1 MMSTT
6 GRISKS
12 IKQMGTFH
20 VVSKRFRS
28 YTVGTCNLNQAAL
41 QLIPQ
46 QALPFTNRTYSTSH
60 RVQNSSN
67 GITSSITT
75 ALSNLHSRYSIKS
88 QQNRVILASSLF
100 ESIKHQAY
108 NSQWYIESPSD
119 DDYKI
124 KPEFRQIHAMLSMHM
139 WFIHRRLLAENKRLS
154 DNSTKKNDNLLLQ
167 EELFELFWTDT
178 TSRIRAQE
186 GIIEMTVNKHLK
198 DAQRATFVH
207 VTQYDHAFE
216 SYPNDV
222 EKRFEIICDAV
233 WKHVLGG
240 EEDSNEDLIRK
251 IGAYVEYQ
259 LANVVLKLPDDYFV
273 EGRIAWGNIPNL
285 SSGVDLGDIDK
296 LNEKDRDEKRL
307 SGPLRGMTFLRD
319 NWVQVLS
326 VAGKPYYWNM
336 DTNQTSWE
344 KP

>member
-1 MMSTT
+1 MMSIT
-6 GRISKS
+6 GKISKS
-12 IKQMGTFH
+12 LKQMATFH
-20 VVSKRFRS
+20 AVSKRFRT
-28 YTVGTCNLNQAAL
+28 YTSAVGNCNLKQAAL
-41 QLIPQ
+41 QL
-46 QALPFTNRTYSTSH
+46 PFANRTYSTSH
-60 RVQNSSN
+60 RVKNNSSN
-67 GITSSITT
+67 GITSSITI

-100 ESIKHQAY
+100 ESIKHQAH

-154 DNSTKKNDNLLLQ
+154 DNSTIKHDNLLLQ

-207 VTQYDHAFE
+207 LTQYDHAFE
-216 SYPNDV
+216 TYPNDV

-240 EEDSNEDLIRK
+240 EEDANEDLIRK

-285 SSGVDLGDIDK
+285 SSGVVDSGDIDK
-296 LNEKDRDEKRL
+296 VNEKDCDENRL